1 MNISIPL
8 YPEGNDDKTVA
19 TSIKNIIHMKLEKK
33 IEHIRKKYH
42 QEFLCRFSV
51 SIDATKLAK
60 TRPAISYTHQRV
72 YGYARPN
79 HSIDISNSS
88 TDEVSYLVTTP
99 RSSYVFA
106 DEIKIAL
113 VTFQDVPLGDA
124 VSFAAVGL
132 PQTIHEANRFN
143 DDVVNA
149 CTSFCDLNQNTDFIS
164 VAADGVSVDATFI
177 RRNVSFWLS
186 QYINII
192 THLICL
198 LHQHISYF
206 NI

>member
-33 IEHIRKKYH
+33 LNTFERSITKSFYAGSV
-42 QEFLCRFSV
+42 FLSMRQSWQ
-51 SIDATKLAK
+51 K

-99 RSSYVFA
+99 RSSYVLA

-132 PQTIHEANRFN
+132 PQTINEANRFN

-149 CTSFCDLNQNTDFIS
+149 CTSFCDLKQNTDFIS
-164 VAADGVSVDATFI
+164 VAADGVSVDANFI
-177 RRNVSFWLS
+177 RRNVSFWFS
-186 QYINII
+186 
-192 THLICL
+192 
-198 LHQHISYF
+198 
-206 NI
+206 